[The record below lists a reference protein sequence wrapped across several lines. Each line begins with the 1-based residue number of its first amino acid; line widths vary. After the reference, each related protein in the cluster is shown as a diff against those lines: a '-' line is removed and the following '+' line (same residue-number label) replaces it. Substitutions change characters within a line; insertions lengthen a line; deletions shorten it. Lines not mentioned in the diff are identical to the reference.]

1 MRWFPPHR
9 LRRVAAPAPAAGVTP
24 PASPFALLL
33 DRDEIVLA
41 DPRGRRL
48 LRGRRVLVTGACGT
62 VGGALCRRIWRL
74 GPAALCLVDRDERG
88 LERLACELAGMPGGG
103 RVTLA
108 EADVR
113 DADRVDG
120 VIGDA
125 RPELLFHA
133 AGQNRLS
140 AVEDD
145 PCRGVTDNV
154 LTTRHVVDSAV
165 RHGVRRLVF
174 VSSDRA
180 AEPTSV
186 LGATMRLGELLL
198 QTATG
203 GPTCFA
209 AVRIGDVIGAPSA
222 PFGQFGSFGS
232 LGPLGPLDPPD
243 PPDPPDPSDP
253 LGPLNPPD
261 PPDLPGPLD
270 PLGPLAHRIAA
281 GEVITITHP
290 EAARHVMTVREAA
303 GLLIEA
309 AALAEEAETFAL
321 DIGCPLPVLD
331 LVQRYAAQLRS
342 PTVTIRFSGLG
353 PGEKLTEKAFADSER
368 RIRTAHPKIWGTR
381 PVPPPAGLPQLLDT
395 LAAAAE
401 AGDAAGVRLLLRRLL
416 PEYRPARRPLP
427 DCEVTHEY
435 R

>member
-1 MRWFPPHR
+1 MRRFSPHR
-9 LRRVAAPAPAAGVTP
+9 LRRILGATGAAPAAAAP
-24 PASPFALLL
+24 PADPFALLL
-33 DRDEIVLA
+33 DRDEIVLS
-41 DPRGRRL
+41 DPRGLRL

-62 VGGALCRRIWRL
+62 VGGALCRRIRRL
-74 GPAALCLVDRDERG
+74 GPDALCLVDKDGRG
-88 LERLACELAGMPGGG
+88 LERLARELAERPGGG
-103 RVTLA
+103 PDVRVTLA

-113 DADRVDG
+113 DADRVDCVVG
-120 VIGDA
+120 AA

-145 PCRGVTDNV
+145 PCRGVADNV
-154 LTTRHVVDSAV
+154 LGTRHVVDSAV
-165 RHGVRRLVF
+165 RHGVRRLVL

-209 AVRIGDVIGAPSA
+209 AVRVGDVIGAPSA
-222 PFGQFGSFGS
+222 PLGL
-232 LGPLGPLDPPD
+232 LGPRASG
-243 PPDPPDPSDP
+243 
-253 LGPLNPPD
+253 G
-261 PPDLPGPLD
+261 
-270 PLGPLAHRIAA
+270 LAHRIAA

-290 EAARHVMTVREAA
+290 EAARHVMTVTEAA

-321 DIGCPLPVLD
+321 DMGRPVPVLD

-342 PTVTIRFSGLG
+342 PALTIRFSGLG

-381 PVPPPAGLPQLLDT
+381 PVPPPAGLPRLLDA

-401 AGDAAGVRLLLRRLL
+401 AGDAAQVRLLLRRLL
-416 PEYRPARRPLP
+416 PEYRPARRPHP
-427 DCEVTHEY
+427 ACGVT
-435 R
+435 RDQR

>member
-9 LRRVAAPAPAAGVTP
+9 PRRAAVPAADGVAPP
-24 PASPFALLL
+24 PAGPFALLL

-48 LRGRRVLVTGACGT
+48 VRGRRVLVTGACGT
-62 VGGALCRRIWRL
+62 VGGALCRRVRRL
-74 GPAALCLVDRDERG
+74 GPAALCLVDKDGRG
-88 LERLACELAGMPGGG
+88 LERLARELAGEPGGC

-108 EADVR
+108 AADVR
-113 DADRVDG
+113 DADRVDA
-120 VIGDA
+120 VVGDA

-133 AGQNRLS
+133 AGLHRLS

-145 PCRGVTDNV
+145 PCRGVADNV
-154 LTTRHVVDSAV
+154 LGTRHVVDSAV
-165 RHGVRRLVF
+165 RHGVRRLVL

-198 QTATG
+198 RTATG

-209 AVRIGDVIGAPSA
+209 AVRVGDVIGAPGA
-222 PFGQFGSFGS
+222 
-232 LGPLGPLDPPD
+232 
-243 PPDPPDPSDP
+243 
-253 LGPLNPPD
+253 
-261 PPDLPGPLD
+261 
-270 PLGPLAHRIAA
+270 PLGPLAPRIAA
-281 GEVITITHP
+281 GEVITVAHP
-290 EAARHVMTVREAA
+290 EAARHVMTVAEAA

-321 DIGCPLPVLD
+321 DLGGPVPVVD
-331 LVQRYAAQLRS
+331 LVQRYAAQLHS
-342 PTVTIRFSGLG
+342 PAVTIRFSGLR
-353 PGEKLTEKAFADSER
+353 PGEKLAEKAFADSEPR
-368 RIRTAHPKIWGTR
+368 LRTAHPKIWGTR
-381 PVPPPAGLPQLLDT
+381 AAPPPAGLPRLLDA

-401 AGDAAGVRLLLRRLL
+401 AGDADGVRLLLRRLL
-416 PEYRPARRPLP
+416 PEYRPPRRPLP
-427 DCEVTHEY
+427 ACEVIHDN

>member
-9 LRRVAAPAPAAGVTP
+9 PRRAAVPAAAPP

-33 DRDEIVLA
+33 DREEIVLA
-41 DPRGRRL
+41 ELRGLRL
-48 LRGRRVLVTGACGT
+48 VRGRRVLVTGACGT
-62 VGGALCRRIWRL
+62 VGAALCRRVRRL
-74 GPAALCLVDRDERG
+74 GPAALCLVDKDVRG
-88 LERLACELAGMPGGG
+88 LDRLARELAGEPGDC

-113 DADRVDG
+113 DADRVDA
-120 VIGDA
+120 VVGDA
-125 RPELLFHA
+125 LPELLFHA
-133 AGQNRLS
+133 AGRHRL
-140 AVEDD
+140 AEVEDD
-145 PCRGVTDNV
+145 PCRGVADNV
-154 LTTRHVVDSAV
+154 IGTRHVVDSAV
-165 RHGVRRLVF
+165 RHGTRRLVL

-198 QTATG
+198 RTATG

-209 AVRIGDVIGAPSA
+209 AVRVGDVIGAPGA
-222 PFGQFGSFGS
+222 
-232 LGPLGPLDPPD
+232 
-243 PPDPPDPSDP
+243 
-253 LGPLNPPD
+253 
-261 PPDLPGPLD
+261 
-270 PLGPLAHRIAA
+270 PLGPLAHPIAA
-281 GEVITITHP
+281 GEVVTVAHP
-290 EAARHVMTVREAA
+290 EAARHVMTVAEAA

-321 DIGCPLPVLD
+321 DLGRPVPVLD

-342 PTVTIRFSGLG
+342 PVVTIRFSGLG
-353 PGEKLTEKAFADSER
+353 PGEKLAEKAFADSEPR
-368 RIRTAHPKIWGTR
+368 LRTAHPKIWGTR
-381 PVPPPAGLPQLLDT
+381 PAPPPAGLPPLLDA

-427 DCEVTHEY
+427 PCEVIREY